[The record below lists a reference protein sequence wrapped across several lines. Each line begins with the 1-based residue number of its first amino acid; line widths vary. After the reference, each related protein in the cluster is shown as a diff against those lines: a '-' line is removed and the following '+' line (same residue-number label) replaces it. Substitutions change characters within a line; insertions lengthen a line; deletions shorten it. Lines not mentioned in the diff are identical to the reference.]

1 MTRHNYVCQSL
12 CLYTGQV
19 RHTHFTFQSGLYVCD
34 PKVFLCPPPCNP
46 YFRVTFINIL
56 THLLFYYR
64 SLRSLIVYV
73 RRHRFMKFLAI
84 LLVLLILF
92 KILEPNY
99 FSYTISYFRIIINMV
114 NTDIQRHQD
123 VTRQEAEVAV
133 SKNINWKYREGETV
147 ILYKALDW

>member
-1 MTRHNYVCQSL
+1 MSVTPKFSCAPL
-12 CLYTGQV
+12 PATPI
-19 RHTHFTFQSGLYVCD
+19 SGNIHPPLD
-34 PKVFLCPPPCNP
+34 PPLDPP
-46 YFRVTFINIL
+46 
-56 THLLFYYR
+56 LLFYYR
-64 SLRSLIVYV
+64 SLRLLIVYV

-133 SKNINWKYREGETV
+133 SKNINWKYREGENCDTV
-147 ILYKALDW
+147 QSFGLIDNYLKNTRRTSTF